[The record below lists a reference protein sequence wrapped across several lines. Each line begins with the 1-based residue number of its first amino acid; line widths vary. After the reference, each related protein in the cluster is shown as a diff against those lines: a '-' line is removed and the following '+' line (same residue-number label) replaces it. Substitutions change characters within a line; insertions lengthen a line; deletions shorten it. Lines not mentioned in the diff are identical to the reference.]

1 MMYRQGDLLFR
12 KVDRIPSGFS
22 SSRDPVI
29 LRGEA
34 TGHKHE
40 LVNGVVFRAK
50 YHREL
55 YIEVQ
60 KNGRIIHEEHRTLEL
75 PIGTFLVIRQR
86 EYSPWKEMNVLD

>member
-1 MMYRQGDLLFR
+1 MDMFRQGDLLFR
-12 KVDRIPSGFS
+12 KVDRIPNGFS
-22 SSRDPVI
+22 ISKDPVI

-55 YIEVQ
+55 YIEVL
-60 KNGRIIHEEHRTLEL
+60 KSGRIIHEEHATLEL
-75 PIGTFLVIRQR
+75 PMGIFQVIRQR
-86 EYSPWKEMNVLD
+86 EYPNIDVMD